1 MKIRLWSSV
10 SFTALVTLLTL
21 AGAGKLQAQATDSI
35 LVGVVADPSD
45 AVVPNATII
54 ATNRATGVKYTA
66 KTNATG
72 EYRIN
77 NIPVGTYDV
86 EASANGMATKKVSG
100 VALDLNRTASVNFKL
115 EVGAV
120 STTVQ
125 VVESSAL
132 IDTSTAQLQ
141 TSFNSEASLNLPSA
155 GNYLNDTGV
164 LNLSLLAPGVTQSGG
179 MGYGLS
185 LIHI

>member
-1 MKIRLWSSV
+1 
-10 SFTALVTLLTL
+10 
-21 AGAGKLQAQATDSI
+21 
-35 LVGVVADPSD
+35 
-45 AVVPNATII
+45 
-54 ATNRATGVKYTA
+54 RATGVKYTA

-72 EYRIN
+72 GYRIN

-100 VALDLNRTASVNFKL
+100 GALDRNRTSSVNFKL

-155 GNYLNDTGV
+155 GNSLNDTGV

-179 MGYGLS
+179 MGYGTGPSVGGQRPTNNSFNIDGVDNNRRDVTGPTVSVPNDAVAEFSVLENQFNAEFGGAS
-185 LIHI
+185 G